1 MRVGRSVTGVSGRIK
16 GEPSQVGRH
25 KDVWLKSSTAFA
37 YHLCSLLV
45 SASAMLLSLL
55 PSFTDSGVSFS
66 KGLQLSRNPPDLQC
80 QAGIAEA
87 SSHEDWSRSQL
98 FQGAESHCPWCKP
111 TSQTPLGYILTLL
124 VLFLWRT
131 PTNRVCMV
139 CGERG
144 LTKYKRI
151 KRRAGEMAQ

>member
-1 MRVGRSVTGVSGRIK
+1 MHVGGSVTGVSGRIK

-45 SASAMLLSLL
+45 SASAMLLSLP

-66 KGLQLSRNPPDLQC
+66 KGLQLSRNPQTFSAKLGLLKRPAMRTGQGLSFSRVQAVTAEVLSAHDASQC
-80 QAGIAEA
+80 HK
-87 SSHEDWSRSQL
+87 S
-98 FQGAESHCPWCKP
+98 
-111 TSQTPLGYILTLL
+111 PLGYILTLL

-139 CGERG
+139 CGGRS
-144 LTKYKRI
+144 LTKYK
-151 KRRAGEMAQ
+151 KG